1 MLEIPP
7 ALRDWL
13 MPVVL
18 ENKWIRLE
26 PLSLTHVEGLA
37 AVADDPE
44 IWRWLPVVAPNDA
57 AEVSALVQGGIDD
70 HLRGD
75 RIPFAVVRDG
85 VAVGTTSYLDL
96 SPEHRSIEIGWTW
109 YGRSARRTTTNTASK
124 RLLLEHAFEA
134 FQVRRVAFKTDA
146 RNIASNTALQRIG
159 ATYEGTLRS
168 HRVLPDGSR
177 RDSAYYSILDTEWP
191 GVRRKLDEML
201 GEPGRT

>member
-1 MLEIPP
+1 MTETPA

-26 PLSLTHVEGLA
+26 PLSLSHVDALA
-37 AVADDPE
+37 EVAEDPE
-44 IWRWLPVVAPNDA
+44 IWRWLPVVAPTDA
-57 AEVSALVQGGIDD
+57 VEVRTLVQVGIDD
-70 HLRGD
+70 HQRGD

-85 VAVGTTSYLDL
+85 IAIGTTSYLDL
-96 SPEHRSIEIGWTW
+96 SPEHRSVEIGWTW

-124 RLLLEHAFEA
+124 RLLLEHAFEEFA
-134 FQVRRVAFKTDA
+134 VRRVAFKTDS
-146 RNIASNTALQRIG
+146 RNVPSNTALRRIG

-191 GVRRKLDEML
+191 GIRRKLDEML
-201 GEPGRT
+201 GGLGSS

>member
-1 MLEIPP
+1 MPETPA

-13 MPVVL
+13 TPVVL

-26 PLSLTHVEGLA
+26 PLALSHVPALA

-44 IWRWLPVVAPNDA
+44 IWRWLPVVAPKGA
-57 AEVSALVQGGIDD
+57 AEVRALVQGGIGD
-70 HLRGD
+70 HQRGE

-85 VAVGTTSYLDL
+85 IAVGTTSYLDL
-96 SPEHRSIEIGWTW
+96 SPEHRSVEIGWTW

-124 RLLLEHAFEA
+124 RLLLEHAFED

-146 RNIASNTALQRIG
+146 RNVTSNTALRRIG
-159 ATYEGTLRS
+159 ATYEGTLRA
-168 HRVLPDGSR
+168 HRVLPDGGR

-191 GVRRKLDEML
+191 AVRRNLDEIL
-201 GEPGRT
+201 GGVSSN